1 MRDVLDLGGDRPADQ
16 APAITAPTQLEHFTS
31 MDIAAIEVEDRL
43 RLVDRDIVEAIAA
56 SFAEGATPADP
67 YAGQKQPIAVSVRDD
82 GTNGVV
88 LVDGEHRLEAAKLLG
103 WDRIKVIVRRQTAD
117 ERRKHEIH
125 ANLIRAELTIL
136 DRNVFIGRLAE
147 IHEAQNTDAR
157 NGGDRKSKKWREKN
171 QLANLANWSAFSKEA
186 ARRTGLAE
194 RSIRRAREL
203 AGKLSP
209 EAIPLIRGTKVADN
223 QAQLQALAAL
233 EPEQQLLVA
242 RLIAANA
249 AGNVAKARVVAG
261 FVPEGGAVR
270 EEDRFL
276 ARIEPML
283 PRMSLADLQALSAMV
298 ASRIAAL
305 TPPAKPA
312 RAKKGGAE

>member
-1 MRDVLDLGGDRPADQ
+1 MRDVLNLGDRPADQ
-16 APAITAPTQLEHFTS
+16 VPAIAASTQLEHFTFI
-31 MDIAAIEVEDRL
+31 DIGAIEIEDRL

-103 WDRIKVIVRRQTAD
+103 WDRIKVIVRRQTAG

-147 IHEAQNTDAR
+147 IHEAQNADAR

-209 EAIPLIRGTKVADN
+209 DAVTLIRGTKVADN
-223 QAQLQALAAL
+223 QAQLQALAELDPAD
-233 EPEQQLLVA
+233 QVKVA
-242 RLIAANA
+242 REIAEGRAANLA
-249 AGNVAKARVVAG
+249 TAKVSAGM
-261 FVPEGGAVR
+261 VPEGGAVR
-270 EEDRFL
+270 EADRPL

-283 PRMSLADLQALSAMV
+283 MRMSLTDLQALASMVAARISAM
-298 ASRIAAL
+298 
-305 TPPAKPA
+305 TPPAKPSKS
-312 RAKKGGAE
+312 KKGGAE